1 MASLA
6 PVARLGAT
14 LEPTD
19 MARLACLAPTLAG
32 AAVRFATPDVSPGAP
47 RRVAGSA
54 SPGVAALPA
63 RPAGPA
69 VRLATP
75 AGSPAAWPVSPR
87 GWPCRA
93 WRGWR
98 AWELLR
104 CSNPRAGM
112 GALTPISTP

>member
-54 SPGVAALPA
+54 SLGVAGLPP

-75 AGSPAAWPVSPR
+75 AVHP
-87 GWPCRA
+87 GWPRRLA
-93 WRGWR
+93 GSASRI
-98 AWELLR
+98 LL
-104 CSNPRAGM
+104 SLLVGVFDDEDD
-112 GALTPISTP
+112 